1 MRREGLG
8 PLVRVR
14 FNKQQDLQAA
24 MQTLST
30 TPEIEYT
37 EPVYEIARPT
47 GKAVAVDAPR
57 RSDAPAAPFDDPMLG
72 DQWHYNNTGRFS
84 RSVAGAD
91 IGLFKAWK
99 TETGKPNV
107 IVAITDGGIDITH
120 PDLKDNLFV
129 NQKELNGQEGV
140 DDDGNGFI
148 DDINGFN
155 FIHNN
160 GKIYPD
166 DESHG
171 THVAGTV
178 AARNNNGI
186 GVAGIAGGMVPRLW
200 GSPDE
205 LSDLRGRT

>member
-1 MRREGLG
+1 
-8 PLVRVR
+8 
-14 FNKQQDLQAA
+14 
-24 MQTLST
+24 MQTLAS

-120 PDLKDNLFV
+120 PDLKDNLYV
-129 NQKELNGQEGV
+129 NQKELMVRRVSTMMATASSTISTASTSSITMVRSTPTMSPTVRTSQVQSQPATTTVSASLVSLGV
-140 DDDGNGFI
+140 
-148 DDINGFN
+148 
-155 FIHNN
+155 
-160 GKIYPD
+160 
-166 DESHG
+166 
-171 THVAGTV
+171 
-178 AARNNNGI
+178 
-186 GVAGIAGGMVPRLW
+186 MVPKAL
-200 GSPDE
+200 G
-205 LSDLRGRT
+205 LA